1 MSAPRS
7 ALIARATPGAAKG
20 ALGARSARIAGLKS
34 EAAARWESFFA
45 DASARLKKRAP
56 LSRAAFVGLFGF
68 AVCIPFSISLAQICV
83 FGAIAAWLASL
94 SGEPPA
100 PARKFPLWKPWL
112 LFALLTLA
120 SALHSS
126 APIRSLIESKDLT
139 QILIF
144 YLTMNVL
151 EDDLEVLW
159 LVMTLLAASGVAAS
173 CVLLIWSGA
182 PPDARMAGF
191 FSNPMTLGG
200 FLIVPGL
207 ASLSWAFASDRK
219 RARTRGWPASL
230 PIVLA
235 LLTTLSRHAW
245 VGLVAGMVVIAA
257 ARKSGKAVLLLTAT
271 ALAVAFA
278 APHSI
283 SERAKNILNP
293 REKSAAERL
302 YLWESGFRMWMDEK
316 ILGFGPAQ
324 VKRHYPRYANPK
336 SSGKPRGHLHNNLA
350 QLAVERGAFALAA
363 WVWFWIGYFRAVTR
377 GLRDSGGG
385 SFASR
390 FRALSG
396 VAVAAGFLSA
406 GMFEYNFGDS
416 EVVMT
421 AFLALALPFA
431 GGAPKA
437 GGADGAF
444 PSSPAR

>member
-1 MSAPRS
+1 MSATRS
-7 ALIARATPGAAKG
+7 ALAARAVPGAAKG
-20 ALGARSARIAGLKS
+20 GFGARIAGLKS
-34 EAAARWESFFA
+34 GAAARWESFFA
-45 DASARLKKRAP
+45 ELGARLRKRAP
-56 LSRAAFVGLFGF
+56 LSRATFVGLFGF
-68 AVCIPFSISLAQICV
+68 AACIPFSISLAQICV
-83 FGAIAAWLASL
+83 FGAITAWLASL
-94 SGEPPA
+94 YGEPSP
-100 PARKFPLWKPWL
+100 PVRKFPLREPWL

-126 APIRSLIESKDLT
+126 APLQSLIESRDLT

-151 EDDLEVLW
+151 EDDREVLW
-159 LVMTLLAASGVAAS
+159 LVKTLLSASGVAAS
-173 CVLLIWSGA
+173 CVLLVWSAA

-200 FLIVPGL
+200 FLLAPGL
-207 ASLSWAFASDRK
+207 ASLSWAFASGRK
-219 RARTRGWPASL
+219 RAETWVWLASL
-230 PIVLA
+230 LIVLA

-245 VGLVAGMVVIAA
+245 VGLVAGMVVIAV
-257 ARKSGKAVLLLTAT
+257 ARKSGKAVLLLTAA
-271 ALAVAFA
+271 ALAVAFV

-283 SERAKNILNP
+283 GERAKNILNP

-302 YLWESGFRMWMDEK
+302 YVWESGFRMWMDEK

-324 VKRHYPRYANPK
+324 VKRHYPRYAHPE

-377 GLRDSGGG
+377 RLRDSGGG

-390 FRALSG
+390 FRVLSG
-396 VAVAAGFLSA
+396 LAVAAGFLSA

-416 EVVMT
+416 EVAMT
-421 AFLALALPFA
+421 VFLALALPFA
-431 GGAPKA
+431 GGAA
-437 GGADGAF
+437 GASR
-444 PSSPAR
+444 SSPAR